1 MAPIDVSE
9 AQSFL
14 APFERHRHLL
24 LAVSGGA
31 DSLGMM
37 VALAEWASALG
48 ASAPKLSV
56 ATVDH
61 GLRPEAALEAAY
73 VAEMAGE
80 LGLDHVIL
88 RWLGEKP
95 STGLQEAARGARY
108 GLLKEQAERVGA
120 DGVVLAHHLED
131 QAETVLMR
139 LCAGSGLSGLAGMAT
154 KVTLNDLTLLRPFLK
169 VSGARLRATAEAAG
183 FTPIEDPSNQNT
195 HYTRVRLRQA
205 GDILKAEGLDA
216 TRLGRFAH
224 RVKRADQAL
233 DILTERADKVHR
245 LPSDTGL
252 AWAPAL
258 MDEPDEII
266 LRVFSNAINRLVDHP
281 SADLMK
287 MEACLEALS
296 NARKKGEKTRRTV
309 GGVLLSID
317 ANGLLLIRSE
327 GSRGS

>member
-1 MAPIDVSE
+1 
-9 AQSFL
+9 
-14 APFERHRHLL
+14 
-24 LAVSGGA
+24 
-31 DSLGMM
+31 MM
-37 VALAEWASALG
+37 VVVAEWARALG
-48 ASAPKLSV
+48 AAAPRLSV

-88 RWLGEKP
+88 RWLAKKP
-95 STGLQEAARGARY
+95 STGLQEAAREARY

-120 DGVVLAHHLED
+120 DGVMLAHHVED

-139 LCAGSGLSGLAGMAT
+139 LCAGSGLSGLAGMNMT
-154 KVTLNDLTLLRPFLK
+154 SVWNGLNLLRPFLK

-183 FTPIEDPSNQNT
+183 FTPVEDPSNQNT

-216 TRLGRFAH
+216 TRLGRLAE
-224 RVKRADQAL
+224 RMKRADQAL
-233 DILTERADKVHR
+233 DVLAERADKAHG
-245 LPSDTGL
+245 LPSDAGM

-266 LRVFSNAINRLVDHP
+266 LRVVIHAINRLVDQP
-281 SADLMK
+281 STDLMK

-296 NARKKGEKTRRTV
+296 NARKKGEKARRTL

-327 GSRGS
+327 GPRGS

>member
-1 MAPIDVSE
+1 M
-9 AQSFL
+9 
-14 APFERHRHLL
+14 

-37 VALAEWASALG
+37 AVVAEWASALG

-73 VAEMAGE
+73 VAEMATE
-80 LGLDHVIL
+80 LGLDYVIL

-95 STGLQEAARGARY
+95 TTGLQEAAREARY

-139 LCAGSGLSGLAGMAT
+139 LCAGSGISGLAGMANT
-154 KVTLNDLTLLRPFLK
+154 VKLNELILFRPFLK
-169 VSGARLRATAEAAG
+169 LSGARLRANAEVAG
-183 FTPIEDPSNQNT
+183 FTPVEDPSNENT

-205 GDILKAEGLDA
+205 GDFLKAEGLDA
-216 TRLGRFAH
+216 TRLGRFAD
-224 RVKRADQAL
+224 RMKRADQAL
-233 DILTERADKVHR
+233 DILTERAENAHR
-245 LPSDTGL
+245 LPSDTGM

-266 LRVFSNAINRLVDHP
+266 LRVLFHAINRLVNHP
-281 SADLMK
+281 STDLVK
-287 MEACLEALS
+287 MEACLEALLK
-296 NARKKGEKTRRTV
+296 ARKKGEKTRRTV

-317 ANGLLLIRSE
+317 ANGLLLICPE
-327 GSRGS
+327 GPRGS